1 MKTTKPEDR
10 AQQIFDAIKAIR
22 ATAEER
28 VDAINEAAGE
38 KITKKLAELAAIATP
53 TATAPS
59 GAAKARTAKPRA
71 ERKPRANGLPA
82 RILAFLGTNIA
93 SYTADE
99 LIGELKI
106 EPEKAQQVRT
116 TLSRLL
122 KQGKIASPASGVY
135 EAKK

>member
-1 MKTTKPEDR
+1 MKTTNPEDR
-10 AQQIFDAIKAIR
+10 AQQIFDEIKAIR

-38 KITKKLAELAAIATP
+38 KIAKKLAELAAIAT
-53 TATAPS
+53 TKAPS
-59 GAAKARTAKPRA
+59 GPAKARLSKPRG
-71 ERKPRANGLPA
+71 ERKPRANGIPA

-106 EPEKAQQVRT
+106 EPEKVGQLRT

-135 EAKK
+135 EAKR

>member
-1 MKTTKPEDR
+1 MKTTNPEDR
-10 AQQIFDAIKAIR
+10 AQQIFDEIKAIR

-38 KITKKLAELAAIATP
+38 KIAKKLAELAAIATP
-53 TATAPS
+53 TAPS
-59 GAAKARTAKPRA
+59 GPAKARTAKPRA
-71 ERKPRANGLPA
+71 ERKPRADGLPA

-106 EPEKAQQVRT
+106 EPEKVGQLRT

>member
-1 MKTTKPEDR
+1 MKTTNPEDR
-10 AQQIFDAIKAIR
+10 AQKIFDEIQAIR

-28 VDAINEAAGE
+28 VDAINEAAVE
-38 KITKKLAELAAIATP
+38 KVAKKLAELAAIATP
-53 TATAPS
+53 TAPS
-59 GAAKARTAKPRA
+59 GSAKARTAKPRA

-106 EPEKAQQVRT
+106 EPEKVGQLRT

-122 KQGKIASPASGVY
+122 KTGKIASPASGVY

>member
-1 MKTTKPEDR
+1 MKTTNPEDR
-10 AQQIFDAIKAIR
+10 AVQIFDAIKAIR

-28 VDAINEAAGE
+28 VDAINEAAGA
-38 KITKKLAELAAIATP
+38 KIAKKLAELAAIATP
-53 TATAPS
+53 KAPS
-59 GAAKARTAKPRA
+59 ELGKARTAKPRA

-106 EPEKAQQVRT
+106 ESEKVGQLRT

>member
-1 MKTTKPEDR
+1 MKTTNPEDR
-10 AQQIFDAIKAIR
+10 AQQIFDEIKAIR

-38 KITKKLAELAAIATP
+38 KIAKKLAEFAAIATP
-53 TATAPS
+53 TAPS
-59 GAAKARTAKPRA
+59 GPAKARTAKPRG
-71 ERKPRANGLPA
+71 ERKPRANGIPA

-116 TLSRLL
+116 TLSRML
-122 KQGKIASPASGVY
+122 KTGKIASPASGVY

>member
-1 MKTTKPEDR
+1 MKTTKNPEDR
-10 AQQIFDAIKAIR
+10 AQQIFSEIKAIR

-38 KITKKLAELAAIATP
+38 KIAKKLADLAAIATP
-53 TATAPS
+53 KAPS
-59 GAAKARTAKPRA
+59 GPAKARTAKPRA
-71 ERKPRANGLPA
+71 ERKPRADGLPA
-82 RILAFLGTNIA
+82 RILAFLAKVPDAG
-93 SYTADE
+93 YTADE

-122 KQGKIASPASGVY
+122 KTGKIASPASGVY